1 MFRKFGLSA
10 HDIQLILLY
19 FKHFSESNIDE
30 TKKKK
35 LLLHF
40 PIIIKSQLQIFIIT
54 YRRIGTFSWNFRT
67 VINIFFEASW
77 QPQVWYL
84 KHLSHVQMGDF
95 VMSLECNEQVSLK
108 KIIHSSFQFPALYEV
123 ETGYGDTLVKWKWSK
138 IS

>member
-1 MFRKFGLSA
+1 MALF
-10 HDIQLILLY
+10 QLILLY

-30 TKKKK
+30 TKEKK

-67 VINIFFEASW
+67 VINIFLEASS

-95 VMSLECNEQVSLK
+95 VMSLECNE
-108 KIIHSSFQFPALYEV
+108 
-123 ETGYGDTLVKWKWSK
+123 
-138 IS
+138 